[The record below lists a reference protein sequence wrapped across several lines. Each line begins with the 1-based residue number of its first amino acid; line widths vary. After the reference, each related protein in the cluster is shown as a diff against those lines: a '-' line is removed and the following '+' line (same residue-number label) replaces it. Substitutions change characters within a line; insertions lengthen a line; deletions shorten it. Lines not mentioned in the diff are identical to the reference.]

1 MFPATSEFA
10 GGAGTLAD
18 PYQVAT
24 AEQLNSVRN
33 HFDKYFIQTADIDL
47 TSFVGVGGA
56 GYNDGKGWLP
66 IRSNSSDYNGNNK
79 TISNLKIHR
88 PDEDGVGLFYSNY
101 GSIENVSLSN
111 VDVIGNSYVG
121 GLVGSNEASGSFI
134 GKITDSHVTTGSVK
148 GSGVDIGGLVGF
160 NTPETEIKNSFSGA
174 SVSPNG
180 SSIRENIGGLVGRNG
195 GTISASHATGN
206 VEGKSQI
213 GGLVGLHYNS
223 VGSITN
229 SYATGGATGTGSN
242 IGGLVGRSA
251 ATISTSYATGAS
263 SGNNYIGGLVG
274 GGDDSSA
281 VTDSYWDTETSLQTT
296 SFGGIGKTT
305 NEMKDQST
313 YTGWDFPATWNIDS
327 TINNGYPHL
336 GL

>member
-160 NTPETEIKNSFSGA
+160 NTPETEIKNSSSGA

-206 VEGKSQI
+206 VEGKSQ
-213 GGLVGLHYNS
+213 
-223 VGSITN
+223 
-229 SYATGGATGTGSN
+229 
-242 IGGLVGRSA
+242 
-251 ATISTSYATGAS
+251 
-263 SGNNYIGGLVG
+263 IGGLVG